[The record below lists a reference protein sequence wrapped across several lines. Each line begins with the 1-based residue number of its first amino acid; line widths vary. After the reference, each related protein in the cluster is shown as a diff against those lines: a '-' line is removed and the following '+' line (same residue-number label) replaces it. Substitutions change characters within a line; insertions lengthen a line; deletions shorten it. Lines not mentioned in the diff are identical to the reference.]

1 MILKVWDMLFELIQI
16 EVQCNKNYF
25 KIFLLQEA
33 GAFGSNRKWTAKAI
47 PNFEEICILYI
58 YGEYLL
64 CLQSSAI
71 LNYCSGITRLDSYN
85 NPAPTPTPTHLEPSD
100 IKNRLQDFPYCGN
113 GGSSPQLPKLCL
125 FSPTWKD
132 SFLAVDL
139 LPPNSSNFI
148 LFNIYRMLFLTL
160 KKIWMVKNTSP
171 QVPTT
176 WAPQQN
182 LPSLSHW
189 GESPTP

>member
-64 CLQSSAI
+64 FLQSSAI

-85 NPAPTPTPTHLEPSD
+85 NPAPTPTPTPLEPSD
-100 IKNRLQDFPYCGN
+100 IKNRLQDFPYWGN

-160 KKIWMVKNTSP
+160 KKIWMVKNTS

-176 WAPQQN
+176 WTPQQN